1 MDVPKECIFD
11 SSSGV
16 PLFWQ
21 ERKSVDCW
29 KALLYNHQAKAV
41 FDLTPGSGAAARA
54 AMELGVQY
62 AGVTRSQDHSSWL
75 HNILDRHALRSI
87 CTTGGPLFQQDLSE
101 CIRANF
107 QDTID
112 LLNKQDAAVD
122 DELMED

>member
-1 MDVPKECIFD
+1 MA
-11 SSSGV
+11 
-16 PLFWQ
+16 
-21 ERKSVDCW
+21 CW
-29 KALLYNHQAKAV
+29 KAFLQDHKAKAV

-75 HNILDRHALRSI
+75 QNILDRHALRSI
-87 CTTGGPLFQQDLSE
+87 CTTGGLLFQQDLSD

-107 QDTID
+107 RDTID
-112 LLNKQDAAVD
+112 LLDKQDAAVD